1 MAKKKET
8 YGGADALSVF
18 FPEGSAA
25 DPEEVKEDQEQESAA
40 DPEPAEQPAA
50 LSNYEKD
57 GKEKRTQRVNLVLQP
72 SLYKLIKKQAKADK
86 ISVNELAIKAFVQY
100 LEKAEKVKK

>member
-8 YGGADALSVF
+8 YGGPEALSVF

-25 DPEEVKEDQEQESAA
+25 DPEEVKGDQEQEPAA

-50 LSNYEKD
+50 LSSYEKD
-57 GKEKRTQRVNLVLQP
+57 GKERRTQRVNLVLQP
-72 SLYKLIKKQAKADK
+72 SLVKLIKKQAKAEK
-86 ISVNELAIKAFVQY
+86 ISINELSIKAFVQY
-100 LEKAEKVKK
+100 LEKAKK

>member
-25 DPEEVKEDQEQESAA
+25 DPAEVKEAQEPEPVT

-50 LSNYEKD
+50 LSSYEKD
-57 GKEKRTQRVNLVLQP
+57 GKERRTQRVNLVLQP
-72 SLYKLIKKQAKADK
+72 SLVKRIKKQAKAEK
-86 ISVNELAIKAFVQY
+86 ISVNELSIKAFVQY
-100 LEKAEKVKK
+100 LEKVQK